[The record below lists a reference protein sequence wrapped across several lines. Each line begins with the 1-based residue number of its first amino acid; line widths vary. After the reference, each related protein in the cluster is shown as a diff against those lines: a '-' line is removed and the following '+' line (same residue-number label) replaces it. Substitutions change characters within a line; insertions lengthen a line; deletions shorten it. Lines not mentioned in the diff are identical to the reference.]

1 MNENGLIV
9 AIDFGT
15 HASGFAYASAG
26 ERAKPRHE
34 QAVAM
39 FRDWPGGQVFKYFK
53 TRTALLR
60 SHSGEIVAWGN
71 EALLEYGALLRKGQ
85 GGQVRLR
92 DGFKLNLTSA
102 DSAVRSEAIK
112 DAADY
117 LRCLREKALAAVHD
131 YGIVIDDRDITWC
144 ITMPVTTAEGMT
156 GYDAVLR
163 GDVTGPA
170 GFPADDRERLILVAE
185 PEAAALY
192 AKADREPGERF
203 TIVDAGGG
211 TVDITTL
218 QVNDDYTLDQ
228 IGLQA
233 GGKFGSRILNDK
245 FRERLLR
252 RLRESY
258 GWQKNASPNLEDWT
272 TILNYWEEDKRSWDF
287 SSQHIYRVRIP
298 RRIDDQGRGQSQ
310 AAPVP
315 GDGDLEMSSA
325 EILSE
330 IFEPLSS
337 SIIGELD
344 KAQTDLPEGPPV
356 REVLLVGG
364 FGGSPYL
371 QLRLAEHLAG
381 KAALTIL
388 PDSGAAEAVLRGAV
402 SYALNPEWIRARRMQ
417 HTYACDVLVPC
428 ERPEDPHQTAHSR
441 VRSVRWGPDEEL
453 CSKLL
458 VFARRDEIVKAGTV
472 RDVIPLYPADCR
484 QQTVTFS
491 LFVSDEID
499 PYFPDGSRLLGRI
512 EMPTKIPWW
521 RSKYWRPIDITV
533 TLGDSEVI
541 FCASDR
547 RHPEILREIRLSYFE
562 ADGEPHA

>member
-1 MNENGLIV
+1 MNETGLVI

-15 HASGFAYASAG
+15 HASGFAYASVG

-34 QAVAM
+34 QAVTM
-39 FRDWPGGQVFKYFK
+39 FRDWPGGEVFKYFK

-60 SHSGEIVAWGN
+60 SHSGEIIAWGN
-71 EALLEYGALLRKGQ
+71 KALIEYGTLLRQGRDGQ
-85 GGQVRLR
+85 LQLR
-92 DGFKLNLTSA
+92 DGFKLDLTSA
-102 DSAVRSEAIK
+102 DSDVRARAIE

-117 LRCLREKALAAVHD
+117 LKWLREKALATVNGG
-131 YGIVIDDRDITWC
+131 GILIDERDITWC

-156 GYDAVLR
+156 GYDSVLR
-163 GDVTGPA
+163 DNVAGPA
-170 GFPADDRERLILVAE
+170 GFPAADRARLILVAE
-185 PEAAALY
+185 PEAAALH

-228 IGLQA
+228 VGLQA
-233 GGKFGSRILNDK
+233 GGKFGSRILDDK
-245 FRERLLR
+245 FLERLHR
-252 RLRESY
+252 RLREIY
-258 GWQKNASPNLEDWT
+258 GWQQNASPNPVDWA
-272 TILNYWEEDKRSWDF
+272 TIINSWEEDKRTWDF
-287 SSQHIYRVRIP
+287 SLQRSYRVRIP
-298 RRIDDQGRGQSQ
+298 RRIDDKGRSQGQ
-310 AAPVP
+310 ADPIP

-325 EILSE
+325 EILKE
-330 IFEPLSS
+330 IFEPVVS
-337 SIIGELD
+337 SIIRELD
-344 KAQTDLPEGPPV
+344 KAHMDLPEGPPV
-356 REVLLVGG
+356 REIVLVGG

-371 QLRLAEHLAG
+371 KLRLAEHLAG
-381 KAALTIL
+381 KAALTTL
-388 PDSGAAEAVLRGAV
+388 EDPGPAEAVLHGAV
-402 SYALNPEWIRARRMQ
+402 SYALNPEWIRARRIQ

-428 ERPEDPHQTAHSR
+428 ERPEEPHQTAHSR

-458 VFARRDEIVKAGTV
+458 VFARRSEIVKAGTV

-484 QQTVTFS
+484 QQTVPFS
-491 LFVSDEID
+491 LYISDEND

-512 EMPTKIPWW
+512 ELPTKIPWW
-521 RSKYWRPIDITV
+521 RSRYWRPIDIKV

-541 FCASDR
+541 FRASDR

-562 ADGEPHA
+562 ANSETHT